1 MNTAPHRIG
10 FIVRN
15 ARVLRCCV
23 HQTKYVTPLDMVKE
37 FDATDL
43 AQVATHQER
52 AQITGDLLVLGI
64 QNASLNASIEQQL
77 SVSSA
82 IQVICTACQRT
93 DALTIK
99 ALESHPR
106 YKSTLVFDENF
117 LHSLKLYGL
126 DIARYYLYDNAVPEI
141 VQKRYDAAM
150 AWLKQL
156 ENGEIMLLTIPPLQ
170 KSYAYFSAQPRH
182 F

>member
-1 MNTAPHRIG
+1 MNTASLRFS
-10 FIVRN
+10 FIISN
-15 ARVLRCCV
+15 ARVLRVCV
-23 HQTKYVTPLDMVKE
+23 HSTKYVTPLDMVKE

-43 AQVATHQER
+43 AQVATRQER

-77 SVSSA
+77 TVSSA
-82 IQVICTACQRT
+82 IQAICTACQRADT
-93 DALTIK
+93 LLIN
-99 ALESHPR
+99 ALESHTR
-106 YKSTLVFDENF
+106 YKDTLVFTDNF
-117 LHSLKLYGL
+117 LHSLKLQGL
-126 DIARYYLYDNAVPEI
+126 DIARYFLYDNAVPEI

-156 ENGEIMLLTIPPLQ
+156 ESGEIMLLTIPPLPR
-170 KSYAYFSAQPRH
+170 SYAHFSAQPRY